1 MTQKSTIFISE
12 TVLLGTTI
20 PSDLLDSNCFELRS
34 LGQADEFV
42 ELAKELTP
50 SAVVIDLAQADSD
63 VASFVRNFRLAT
75 QRESAH
81 QGIPIIG
88 IIGAQQMSNPQPFYQ
103 AGINE
108 IISLPIKPDELRQTL
123 QLLLNQTIRRY
134 ERKPINYR
142 LKLSL
147 GDRVWPVLGK
157 TINLECVVVEG
168 DDLPIL
174 GTNVLLTSAGNDPLS
189 FYLWAHCWR
198 VEQADRSKLIL
209 RFLNPSS
216 EFLSAIDRLPTL
228 PGAQD
233 GPIPTGAD
241 TMLQMLRAWLCQ
253 QEPAPDAW
261 QDVVSEI
268 NTFERR
274 HLLAETSERSGLG
287 EICAL
292 KILLTGKLLSLQ
304 STMMPTENF
313 QQGELIRES
322 RLHETDVKT
331 ACEKLQHLIA
341 KRIMEGESEDI
352 AQLNR
357 LKSELQRAMLATTKI
372 LGGVEIRPNDRA
384 VSNLP
389 RREKETIRTAPNAKA
404 TPPSRKKALILS
416 SLLVLIPLA
425 YLLSQSFI
433 ESRRDITGG
442 TNWELYEFEVEEEPF
457 ASYVPLTRAYLKE
470 NTFYGVVDEKWNSHS
485 DAEKKQIVRR
495 LFEEESRSWVRQII
509 FADDS
514 DQIVLRYRND
524 LFEELR

>member
-1 MTQKSTIFISE
+1 
-12 TVLLGTTI
+12 
-20 PSDLLDSNCFELRS
+20 
-34 LGQADEFV
+34 
-42 ELAKELTP
+42 
-50 SAVVIDLAQADSD
+50 
-63 VASFVRNFRLAT
+63 
-75 QRESAH
+75 
-81 QGIPIIG
+81 
-88 IIGAQQMSNPQPFYQ
+88 
-103 AGINE
+103 
-108 IISLPIKPDELRQTL
+108 
-123 QLLLNQTIRRY
+123 
-134 ERKPINYR
+134 
-142 LKLSL
+142 
-147 GDRVWPVLGK
+147 
-157 TINLECVVVEG
+157 
-168 DDLPIL
+168 
-174 GTNVLLTSAGNDPLS
+174 
-189 FYLWAHCWR
+189 
-198 VEQADRSKLIL
+198 
-209 RFLNPSS
+209 LNPSA

-228 PGAQD
+228 PGGQD

-304 STMMPTENF
+304 SKVMPTENI

-357 LKSELQRAMLATTKI
+357 LKSELQRAMLAITKI
-372 LGGVEIRPNDRA
+372 LGGVEIQPNDRA

-389 RREKETIRTAPNAKA
+389 RREKETIRTALNAKT

-442 TNWELYEFEVEEEPF
+442 TNWKLYEFEVEEEPF

-470 NTFYGVVDEKWNSHS
+470 YTFYGVVDEKWNSHS

-495 LFEEESRSWVRQII
+495 LFVEENRSWVRQIV
-509 FADDS
+509 FADES
-514 DQIVLRYRND
+514 GQVVLRYEDD
-524 LFEELR
+524 LFEKLR